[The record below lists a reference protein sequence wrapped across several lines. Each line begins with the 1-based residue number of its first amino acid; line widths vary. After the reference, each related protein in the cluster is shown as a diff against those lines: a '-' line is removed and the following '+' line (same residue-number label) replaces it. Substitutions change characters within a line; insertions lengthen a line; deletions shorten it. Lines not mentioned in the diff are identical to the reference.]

1 MLFQERQ
8 GREGLPKLFIYP
20 FNNKY
25 NQLYDSQMLFLIE
38 ISSFLWIW
46 FNYFIN
52 FIGLLDSLIHKHH
65 LNDANITTFK

>member
-38 ISSFLWIW
+38 ISSFL
-46 FNYFIN
+46 
-52 FIGLLDSLIHKHH
+52 
-65 LNDANITTFK
+65 